1 MHECF
6 RIPHK
11 RRLGFIY
18 QGLGKS
24 DKCEIEANGSK
35 VIIRGGED
43 ILKLRDKLNELY
55 PVKEGE

>member
-1 MHECF
+1 M
-6 RIPHK
+6 
-11 RRLGFIY
+11 GFIY